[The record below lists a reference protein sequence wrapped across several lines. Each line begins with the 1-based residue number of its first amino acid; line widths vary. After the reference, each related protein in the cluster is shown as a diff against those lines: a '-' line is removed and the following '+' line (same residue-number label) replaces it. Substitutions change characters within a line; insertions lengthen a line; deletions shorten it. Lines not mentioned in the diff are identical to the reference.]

1 MGCRNTPWASK
12 GEERKTARDNNYGER
27 QTARVGRNGWRA
39 NQNSQC
45 EKRSSD
51 RNNDALADNALKWIV
66 GWQRKYD
73 REMHALDS
81 ASMGCRN
88 TPAARGG
95 RKERQRKK
103 IVTLKDKVRTWEET
117 EGGQVQTRYAEKKL
131 WQEQRRTDRQCRDME
146 RWMAGHS

>member
-1 MGCRNTPWASK
+1 M
-12 GEERKTARDNNYGER
+12 
-27 QTARVGRNGWRA
+27 
-39 NQNSQC
+39 
-45 EKRSSD
+45 
-51 RNNDALADNALKWIV
+51 NNDALADNALTWIV
-66 GWQRKYD
+66 EWQRKYD

-117 EGGQVQTRYAEKKL
+117 EGGQVQTRYAETKTL
-131 WQEQRRTDRQCRDME
+131 
-146 RWMAGHS
+146 AGATTH